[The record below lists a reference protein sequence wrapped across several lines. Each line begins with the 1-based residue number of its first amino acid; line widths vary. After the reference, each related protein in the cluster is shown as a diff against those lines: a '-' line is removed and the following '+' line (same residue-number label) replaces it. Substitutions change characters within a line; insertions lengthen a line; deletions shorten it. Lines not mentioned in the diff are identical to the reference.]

1 MKLFKEKKEEKQ
13 ETIQNQEDII
23 IVPEKLKAYNF
34 DILSSFLN
42 TLTSMA
48 DFEDYNYFTSQVAK
62 NFYEQ
67 NKVYLENLNKIG
79 NEDIE
84 LIWEN
89 LNIFLS

>member
-1 MKLFKEKKEEKQ
+1 
-13 ETIQNQEDII
+13 
-23 IVPEKLKAYNF
+23 
-34 DILSSFLN
+34 
-42 TLTSMA
+42 MA